1 MDPLFP
7 REGGAVCE
15 GPLGQGKG
23 CRLAGAVSESVGV
36 LTEHPEPGLLLKIVR
51 VAFIFGTFA
60 RKRNLWCLESLV
72 LENKHRASESDLGGT
87 SFSH

>member
-15 GPLGQGKG
+15 EPPGQGKA
-23 CRLAGAVSESVGV
+23 RHPAGAVSESVGV
-36 LTEHPEPGLLLKIVR
+36 LTEHPEPGLLLKIVT
-51 VAFIFGTFA
+51 VAFVFGTFA

-72 LENKHRASESDLGGT
+72 SECKHRASESDLGGT

>member
-72 LENKHRASESDLGGT
+72 LESKHRASESDLGGT